1 MNMRDQHRCDDVP
14 DGVSLSPRSRRSPPP
29 HGHPRAVPMPQPGTR
44 VLLSVCTV
52 RFFLSLRADETRSRS
67 LLSSLHT
74 TEASNHLPL
83 YSAFVFTSKLIIKS
97 NLALY
102 SAKTKASANVYKQA
116 SLSVL
121 FCLVHSPQCTD
132 NNVHARQ

>member
-44 VLLSVCTV
+44 VPLSVCTV
-52 RFFLSLRADETRSRS
+52 RFFLFLRADETRSRS

-83 YSAFVFTSKLIIKS
+83 YSAFVFTSKLVIKRYI
-97 NLALY
+97 LQKLTA
-102 SAKTKASANVYKQA
+102 KASANVYKQA

-121 FCLVHSPQCTD
+121 YGLMHSPQCND